1 MKLPSTQEPA
11 LTGRLV
17 LFAYAMIVVYML
29 PPILLGFE
37 LFRTAAED
45 SSPSLKF
52 FFALAS
58 APGVMTEVHQLLAP
72 VAALM
77 SVYAARENAGASVW
91 GLLVLALAGFLL
103 TLILQVVLTM
113 EDMARNVTGLDLN
126 LDAARNLLQLQRSNF
141 LQYAAVLVGF
151 KLPALMKT
159 HGAS

>member
-1 MKLPSTQEPA
+1 MNLPSTQEPIPR
-11 LTGRLV
+11 GQIV
-17 LFAYAMIVVYML
+17 LFAYAMVIVYML

-37 LFRTAAED
+37 LFRTAAEE
-45 SSPSLKF
+45 SSAGLKF

-113 EDMARNVTGLDLN
+113 EDMARDVEGLDFSPN
-126 LDAARNLLQLQRSNF
+126 AARDLLQLQRSNF

-151 KLPALMKT
+151 KLPALKT
-159 HGAS
+159 GGAS